1 MSVIVMI
8 SLLLVDN
15 LDFFKLKVSLFL
27 SEYGSEVWE
36 GDKVV
41 VCNNVICLLNC

>member
-1 MSVIVMI
+1 MSVIVII
-8 SLLLVDN
+8 SLLPLYLVDN
-15 LDFFKLKVSLFL
+15 LDFFKLKVNLFL

-41 VCNNVICLLNC
+41 VCNNVI